1 VCPRKSCNLINFMI
15 KWLNLN
21 RFKQNFKEIVLNNLV
36 ITTKNV
42 IKKFSKLRK
51 LIVKFLVLKIAISNV
66 VIRKTD
72 I

>member
-1 VCPRKSCNLINFMI
+1 MI